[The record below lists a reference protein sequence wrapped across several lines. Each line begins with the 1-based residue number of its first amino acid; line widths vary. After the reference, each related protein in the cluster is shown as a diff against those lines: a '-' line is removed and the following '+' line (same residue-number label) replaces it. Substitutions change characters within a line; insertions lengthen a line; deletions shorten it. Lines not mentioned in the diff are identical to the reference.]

1 MFDIALLLG
10 PVAFT
15 SLEVPPRINFG
26 GVQRLAVHRLYNGQ
40 RVIDALGR
48 DDADISFAGTFSG
61 TDASMRARLVDE
73 LRVSGLPLPLT
84 WDVFFYTVLIAKFEA
99 NYENPAWIPYRLTCT
114 VLRDEA
120 SATINATLSVAADVA
135 ADSATAMGLAS
146 AAGVDLSDVQTA
158 VMAPGGTVRGTA
170 AYVAAQ
176 SMVATSSGA
185 LDQTIASTGSAL
197 ENSVPSV
204 AATAAEG
211 AASLAAAV
219 TTAQQLG
226 VLTAARGYLGR
237 LGNNLANAST

>member
-15 SLEVPPRINFG
+15 SLEVPQRINFG
-26 GVQRLAVHRLYNGQ
+26 GAQRLGVHRLYNGQ
-40 RVIDALGR
+40 RVIDVLGR
-48 DDADISFAGTFSG
+48 DDADISFDGTFTG
-61 TDASMRARLVDE
+61 TDASLRARLVDE
-73 LRVSGLPLPLT
+73 LRVVGQPLPLT
-84 WDVFFYTVLIAKFEA
+84 WDVFFYTVLIGKFEA
-99 NYENPAWIPYRLTCT
+99 NYENPAWIPYRLSCT

-120 SATINATLSVAADVA
+120 SAAIKATLSLAADAA
-135 ADSATAMGLAS
+135 ADAAAALGLAS
-146 AAGVDLSDVQTA
+146 GTGVDLSGVQAA

-176 SMVATSSGA
+176 ATVATSVEA

-197 ENSVPSV
+197 ESLTPSA

-211 AASLAAAV
+211 PTSLAAA
-219 TTAQQLG
+219 TASAQQLG

-237 LGNNLANAST
+237 LGTNLANAST